1 MQLNLNLFFFW
12 NFQQVPGNND
22 RNASTPSGGSVQ
34 RSRSIETED
43 DEGTE
48 LKIIEPRRP
57 VQFITRATFDIAQ
70 TPVDSTIEFPFRDHQ
85 KDEKAT
91 SKLAINGSDASSALP
106 FTTYNSVRV
115 LGNPSSTSN
124 AASTQGKVI
133 VPSMYQVMPVTWS
146 SSNLAM
152 GECCFLFFFKF
163 FLELSNLI
171 LPRSYSVT
179 LMVFLESKTFF

>member
-1 MQLNLNLFFFW
+1 M
-12 NFQQVPGNND
+12 PGNND
-22 RNASTPSGGSVQ
+22 RNTSSTPSGGGSVQ

-85 KDEKAT
+85 KDEKST
-91 SKLAINGSDASSALP
+91 SKLAINGTDASSALP

-124 AASTQGKVI
+124 ATSTQGKVI
-133 VPSMYQVMPVTWS
+133 VPSVYSVMPVTWS

-152 GECCFLFFFKF
+152 GENTFFFKIF
-163 FLELSNLI
+163 IFYFNFKNLI
-171 LPRSYSVT
+171 SFFAFIFHYYRSNVKIHCSTYHS
-179 LMVFLESKTFF
+179 